1 MLVMLR
7 SGFLTMKNEQK
18 VGVLLFQKNIQKDYM
33 TKEQAIK
40 FILRTITSRMAIL
53 SPDKNKALTL
63 SVEHGITVE
72 DLINTMENIAR
83 NI

>member
-1 MLVMLR
+1 M
-7 SGFLTMKNEQK
+7 TE
-18 VGVLLFQKNIQKDYM
+18 KD
-33 TKEQAIK
+33 KAIR
-40 FILRTITSRMAIL
+40 FILRTLKNPLSML

-72 DLINTMENIAR
+72 DLINTMETIAR

>member
-1 MLVMLR
+1 
-7 SGFLTMKNEQK
+7 
-18 VGVLLFQKNIQKDYM
+18 M
-33 TKEQAIK
+33 TKDQAIK
-40 FILRTITSRMAIL
+40 FILRTITSRMSIL

-63 SVEHGITVE
+63 SVEHGITIE

>member
-1 MLVMLR
+1 
-7 SGFLTMKNEQK
+7 
-18 VGVLLFQKNIQKDYM
+18 M

-63 SVEHGITVE
+63 SVEHGITVA

>member
-1 MLVMLR
+1 MTDDR
-7 SGFLTMKNEQK
+7 EK
-18 VGVLLFQKNIQKDYM
+18 V
-33 TKEQAIK
+33 IK

-72 DLINTMENIAR
+72 DLINTMENIVR